1 MRVFLAHLR
10 HGVGEVRGPPRLLLA
25 DHVHDGTGRS
35 DVEQLHHGVV
45 QAAVWREWEV
55 QQA

>member
-1 MRVFLAHLR
+1 MFLAHLR